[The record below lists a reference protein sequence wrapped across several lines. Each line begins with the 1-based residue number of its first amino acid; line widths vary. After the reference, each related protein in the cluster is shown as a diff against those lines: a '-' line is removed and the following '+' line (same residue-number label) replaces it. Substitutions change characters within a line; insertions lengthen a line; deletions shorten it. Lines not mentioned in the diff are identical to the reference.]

1 MESLFDQKP
10 ALILIDIQKA
20 FEDIAYWGG
29 HRNNPN
35 AEQNASEL
43 LFMWR
48 IHQLPVFHVR
58 HCSANPRSPL
68 HSSNPGNA
76 FNELVE
82 PLPGEPV
89 VEKSVNSAFI
99 GTDLQK
105 RLNEKGIDSLVIV
118 GLTTDHCVS
127 TTTRM
132 AGNLGYKT
140 YLVHDATATFNKIG
154 HDGNEYSAGVIHAT
168 ALASLKDEFAQIV
181 STDSLKA
188 MAPIL
193 N

>member
-1 MESLFDQKP
+1 MESLFEQKP

-35 AEQNASEL
+35 AEQYASEL
-43 LFMWR
+43 LFIWR
-48 IHQLPVFHVR
+48 KHQLPVFHVR